1 MCIDR
6 TGAKPLLGGA
16 SPMRVLL
23 KICVI
28 GLAATALAVV
38 VALTWL
44 FFYSWC
50 LPDPVALAQFLV
62 AWIFLMLQLIMTK
75 WAGSPYILTYI
86 ATPNIVRAYGSG
98 TSPEQ
103 ARTHLGNIL

>member
-6 TGAKPLLGGA
+6 TGAKLLLGGA

-28 GLAATALAVV
+28 GLGATALAVV

-44 FFYSWC
+44 FFYSWG
-50 LPDPVALAQFLV
+50 LPDAVAFAQFLV

-75 WAGSPYILTYI
+75 WVGSPYILTYI
-86 ATPNIVRAYGSG
+86 ATPNIVRAYGAG